1 MNQMCDAKPK
11 YTCTCMCIQGFLR
24 FSICLQLFGVL
35 FFVKCNMK
43 TQVSDSFISQDA
55 FNLAGSKNAVV
66 VIEKQAKKHA
76 FRKNR
81 WLVIEAVAA
90 LLESLAFFK
99 SIPI

>member
-1 MNQMCDAKPK
+1 
-11 YTCTCMCIQGFLR
+11 
-24 FSICLQLFGVL
+24 
-35 FFVKCNMK
+35 MK
-43 TQVSDSFISQDA
+43 TQVSDFFISQDA

-81 WLVIEAVAA
+81 WLVMEAVAA
-90 LLESLAFFK
+90 LLESLVFFK

>member
-11 YTCTCMCIQGFLR
+11 YTCTCMCIQGFFEVFYLLAAVW
-24 FSICLQLFGVL
+24 CT
-35 FFVKCNMK
+35 FFVKCSMK

-81 WLVIEAVAA
+81 WLVMEAVAA
-90 LLESLAFFK
+90 LLES
-99 SIPI
+99 IPI

>member
-1 MNQMCDAKPK
+1 MYPRFFEVFYLLAAVW
-11 YTCTCMCIQGFLR
+11 CT
-24 FSICLQLFGVL
+24 

-43 TQVSDSFISQDA
+43 SQVSDFFISQDA
-55 FNLAGSKNAVV
+55 FNLAGSKNAVI

-81 WLVIEAVAA
+81 WLVMEAVAA
-90 LLESLAFFK
+90 LLESLVFFK